1 MNSPHSPL
9 AAPVEH
15 LPNTVAIRPN
25 DGALLVKPEASRGVG
40 SASAKSKT
48 ACHGVVLT
56 GPDRVIRTVNAAFTA
71 ITGYSKADMVGQTCK
86 ILQGP
91 LTDPRTLAA
100 IQRALVDGT
109 EFTDRIQNYRKDGST
124 FWNHLSIS
132 PVRNTAGL
140 VTYYIGIV
148 RDLNAPSG
156 AEAISEAGVGDA
168 GARTPIAFEQQVQE
182 HAGRNRPL
190 PSVGWPGTWIAGAT
204 KTWAAALGLDAFRP
218 AA

>member
-1 MNSPHSPL
+1 MNSPHSPS
-9 AAPVEH
+9 AAPAER
-15 LPNTVAIRPN
+15 LPTAVAIRRN
-25 DGALLVKPEASRGVG
+25 DDTLLVKPAASHVVEAAGT
-40 SASAKSKT
+40 KSKT

-56 GPDRVIRTVNAAFTA
+56 GPDRIIRTVNAAFTA
-71 ITGYSKADMVGQTCK
+71 ITGYTKADMVGQTCK

-109 EFTDRIQNYRKDGST
+109 EFTDRIRNYRKDGST

-148 RDLNAPSG
+148 RDLDAPNVAAAAGSRDADACTTIDSERQLQG
-156 AEAISEAGVGDA
+156 RAE
-168 GARTPIAFEQQVQE
+168 RQ
-182 HAGRNRPL
+182 PL
-190 PSVGWPGTWIAGAT
+190 LPTDSWPGTWIAGAAH
-204 KTWAAALGLDAFRP
+204 TWIGAFGLNALRP